1 MVRATNS
8 VARHK
13 RKKRLFKLAKGAYGD
28 RKNHLRQAMD
38 HVQKA
43 LSYQFVHRKLF
54 KRNMRRLW
62 TIRLNAACRMQG
74 ISYSR
79 FIDGLTK
86 AKVELDRKVLAD
98 MALRD
103 PISFAEV
110 VKSAKRALA

>member
-1 MVRATNS
+1 MRVTNS
-8 VARHK
+8 VARHR

-43 LSYQFVHRKLF
+43 LSYQFIHRKLF

-62 TIRLNAACRMQG
+62 TVRLNAACRMQG

-79 FIDGLTK
+79 FINGLK
-86 AKVELDRKVLAD
+86 RAKIELDRKVLSDLAI
-98 MALRD
+98 RD
-103 PISFAEV
+103 PSCFAEV
-110 VKSAKRALA
+110 VKNAKKALAS

>member
-1 MVRATNS
+1 MRVTNS

-62 TIRLNAACRMQG
+62 TVRLNAACRMQG
-74 ISYSR
+74 ISYSK
-79 FIDGLTK
+79 FIDGLK
-86 AKVELDRKVLAD
+86 RAKVELDRKVMAD
-98 MALRD
+98 IAFRD
-103 PISFAEV
+103 PACFAEI
-110 VKSAKRALA
+110 VKSAKQAL